1 MEETVK
7 VDPSLKVDVYADFA
21 RAIRTGAAPFAKP
34 EETLAVMRLMD
45 RCRQTDPVISDLR
58 K

>member
-1 MEETVK
+1 MQ
-7 VDPSLKVDVYADFA
+7 SLKVDVYADFA

-34 EETLAVMRLMD
+34 EETLAVMRIMD
-45 RCRQTDPVISDLR
+45 QCRQSDPVISDMR

>member
-1 MEETVK
+1 VEETVP
-7 VDPSLKVDVYADFA
+7 VDPNLAVDLYTDFA

-34 EETLAVMRLMD
+34 EETLAVMRLID
-45 RCRQTDPVISDLR
+45 RCRQSAPGIADLR